1 MSTTLQTLREPRGE
15 RLRSSLAPQNFVE
28 AVKTLSP
35 LEKFERLGREI
46 DERRKREGLTEDDE
60 ITEEEIV
67 AICKEARAERYAE
80 EQKQKN
86 ATCR

>member
-1 MSTTLQTLREPRGE
+1 MTTMHTLREPRAK
-15 RLRSSLAPQNFVE
+15 RLRNSPAPQNLVE

-46 DERRKREGLTEDDE
+46 DERRKQEGLTEDDE

>member
-1 MSTTLQTLREPRGE
+1 MHTLREPRAK
-15 RLRSSLAPQNFVE
+15 RLRNSPASQNLVE

-67 AICKEARAERYAE
+67 AICKEVRAEMYAE
-80 EQKQKN
+80 EQERKK
-86 ATCR
+86 ASGG

>member
-1 MSTTLQTLREPRGE
+1 MSTTLQTSCEPRAE
-15 RLRSSLAPQNFVE
+15 RLRSSPAPQNFVE
-28 AVKTLSP
+28 VEKPLSP

-46 DERRKREGLTEDDE
+46 EERRKREGLTDDDAP
-60 ITEEEIV
+60 TMEEVV

-86 ATCR
+86 AACR